1 MNVVVVGGGFGGIKA
16 ALELS
21 KRHIGQITLISNEPY
36 FTHHATLYS
45 TATGKDYAESIVR
58 LSDIFAHHPNVT
70 IVEDEMISIEPQRH
84 LIIGKHKQYHYD
96 KAVLALGSVTTFFGI
111 EGMATNAYGIK
122 SLEEVKKFQ
131 DHIHD
136 EVVDQKLDKEY
147 FIVGAGPTGVELAGA
162 LQEYLNSLIKA
173 HNIKHSHPKV
183 SLVEAAPRILPR
195 MSETA
200 AKLVTKRLKKKGIKV
215 QTNKKVQALS
225 DKTITVDGKEIPT
238 TTAVWTSGV
247 ANNPFFTSH
256 GDVFSLQKNGR
267 VEVDKYLE
275 ALPNVYVVGDSNNV
289 AFSGM
294 AWPAM
299 KQATFVAKHL
309 TRLASK
315 RPTFA
320 YRPHAVLSGLP
331 VGHNWGYVEKY
342 GIYVAGRPGYTVRR
356 WMELYGYH
364 QLMPFSMAR
373 AIWHAHD
380 ISEVHEDSL

>member
-1 MNVVVVGGGFGGIKA
+1 
-16 ALELS
+16 L
-21 KRHIGQITLISNEPY
+21 
-36 FTHHATLYS
+36 
-45 TATGKDYAESIVR
+45 
-58 LSDIFAHHPNVT
+58 
-70 IVEDEMISIEPQRH
+70 
-84 LIIGKHKQYHYD
+84 
-96 KAVLALGSVTTFFGI
+96 
-111 EGMATNAYGIK
+111 
-122 SLEEVKKFQ
+122 KKLRV
-131 DHIHD
+131 H
-136 EVVDQKLDKEY
+136 
-147 FIVGAGPTGVELAGA
+147 VEL
-162 LQEYLNSLIKA
+162 
-173 HNIKHSHPKV
+173 
-183 SLVEAAPRILPR
+183 
-195 MSETA
+195 
-200 AKLVTKRLKKKGIKV
+200 
-215 QTNKKVQALS
+215 NKKVEEETADSLIVS
-225 DKTITVDGKEIPT
+225 GKPIKSHTVI
-238 TTAVWTSGV
+238 WTSGV